1 MPDAASAW
9 ILDLLQSPL
18 QLPGSPVSPVESAT
32 AGALGEDGFGSM
44 VVGWPTPLPLG
55 NIAEYGKVRHQNLS
69 VSNEILQTFSSTNIF
84 LKASFQITGF
94 SEKLDASLQVDI
106 VQ

>member
-9 ILDLLQSPL
+9 ILDLLRSPL
-18 QLPGSPVSPVESAT
+18 QLPGSPVSLVESAT

-44 VVGWPTPLPLG
+44 VGWPTSLPLG
-55 NIAEYGKVRHQNLS
+55 NIAEYGKVRHQKIS

-84 LKASFQITGF
+84 
-94 SEKLDASLQVDI
+94 
-106 VQ
+106 

>member
-18 QLPGSPVSPVESAT
+18 QLPGSPVSLIEAAT
-32 AGALGEDGFGSM
+32 AGALGGDGFGS

-55 NIAEYGKVRHQNLS
+55 NIAGIGK
-69 VSNEILQTFSSTNIF
+69 
-84 LKASFQITGF
+84 
-94 SEKLDASLQVDI
+94 SEA
-106 VQ
+106 